1 MTFAGNAFNTQGSTT
16 GSSAPAQTPAAGFL
30 GGFDFNDIIAAA
42 VVWNGYRK
50 K

>member
-1 MTFAGNAFNTQGSTT
+1 MPGTPFNTQGT
-16 GSSAPAQTPAAGFL
+16 QTPTEQTTNGSNGFL

>member
-1 MTFAGNAFNTQGSTT
+1 MPVGNAFNTQGT
-16 GSSAPAQTPAAGFL
+16 GSSGSTAPAQTPASGFL

>member
-1 MTFAGNAFNTQGSTT
+1 MPGTPFNTQGTQ
-16 GSSAPAQTPAAGFL
+16 SAPAAQTATDPTGFL